1 MARPKKVS
9 VAKIIICSFL
19 CFVVGVVIGSFFR
32 LYYTTPDS
40 YMIPE
45 TVTVSNNNGSN
56 TAHEGEINAE
66 TVKSNDLSIHF
77 LELGNKYTGDC
88 TFIKIGDVE
97 ILVDAGSKSTSVQTI
112 YNYINPYIE
121 GELDYVIVTHAH
133 QDHYAGFATSN
144 SLFDKFEITNVI
156 EFNKCNQ
163 NSSKGLYKAYI
174 DEKKQLAE
182 KMESLGKEH
191 HQYKVTKFVN
201 KDDISNREIDLG
213 NNVKL
218 QFLYQ
223 KYYDLETATTE
234 NNNSVCFQLVQ
245 QLGTETKK
253 YMFTGDLEKEGEASL
268 VNASQNAGLLSEVE
282 LYKAGHHGSKTSSS
296 KALLEVI
303 KPKTVCVCCCA
314 GSPEYTKTN
323 ANQFPTQ
330 EFVDNV
336 AKYAQTDK
344 VYVTSLCVDYDK
356 AEFTSMN
363 GSIVICAKA
372 HESSIEINIYCSN
385 NSKLLKE
392 TDWFKANRT
401 MPAEWAA

>member
-9 VAKIIICSFL
+9 VAVIIICSIL
-19 CFVVGVVIGSFFR
+19 CFAVGIVAGGVLR
-32 LYYTTPDS
+32 LYNATPDS
-40 YMIPE
+40 YIIPG
-45 TVTVSNNNGSN
+45 TVRASSSST
-56 TAHEGEINAE
+56 HEGDIDVE

-88 TFIKIGDVE
+88 TFIKIGSVE
-97 ILVDAGSKSTSVQTI
+97 ILVDAGSKSTSVETI
-112 YNYINPYIE
+112 YNYISPYVE
-121 GELDYVIVTHAH
+121 DELDYVIVTHAH

-163 NSSKGLYKAYI
+163 NPNKGLYKTYI
-174 DEKKQLAE
+174 EERGQLEE
-182 KMESLGKEH
+182 KMAKLGKEH
-191 HQYKVTKFVN
+191 HQYKVTDFIN
-201 KDDISNREIDLG
+201 KDDTSNREIDLG

-223 KYYDLETATTE
+223 KYYDLTDAKTE

-253 YMFTGDLEKEGEASL
+253 YMFTGDLEKEGEESL

-303 KPKTVCVCCCA
+303 KC
-314 GSPEYTKTN
+314 
-323 ANQFPTQ
+323 
-330 EFVDNV
+330 
-336 AKYAQTDK
+336 
-344 VYVTSLCVDYDK
+344 L
-356 AEFTSMN
+356 
-363 GSIVICAKA
+363 
-372 HESSIEINIYCSN
+372 
-385 NSKLLKE
+385 
-392 TDWFKANRT
+392 
-401 MPAEWAA
+401 

>member
-9 VAKIIICSFL
+9 VAVIIICSIL
-19 CFVVGVVIGSFFR
+19 CFAVGIVAGGVLR
-32 LYYTTPDS
+32 LYNATPDS
-40 YMIPE
+40 YIIPG
-45 TVTVSNNNGSN
+45 TVRASSSST
-56 TAHEGEINAE
+56 HEGDIDVE

-88 TFIKIGDVE
+88 TFIKIGSVE
-97 ILVDAGSKSTSVQTI
+97 ILVDAGSKSTSVETI
-112 YNYINPYIE
+112 YNYISPYVE
-121 GELDYVIVTHAH
+121 DELDYVIVTHAH

-163 NSSKGLYKAYI
+163 NQNKGLYKTYI
-174 DEKKQLAE
+174 DEKKQLEE
-182 KMESLGKEH
+182 KMAKLGKEH
-191 HQYKVTKFVN
+191 HQYKVTDFIN
-201 KDDISNREIDLG
+201 KDDTSNREIDLG

-223 KYYDLETATTE
+223 KYYDLTDAKTE

-253 YMFTGDLEKEGEASL
+253 YMFTGDLEKEGEESL

-303 KPKTVCVCCCA
+303 KPKTICVCCCA

-344 VYVTSLCVDYDK
+344 VYVTSLCLDYDN
-356 AEFTSMN
+356 AQFTSMN
-363 GSIVICAKA
+363 GNIVVCSKA
-372 HESSIEINIYCSN
+372 NGSNIDINIYFSN

-401 MPAEWAA
+401 MPESWAS